1 MQTVSLSL
9 FRFDGLSARLWVIAQ
24 MGAARISFARMPDV
38 GFWKLCG
45 SGTGEGFTPK
55 PNWGVWAILAAWPD
69 EATARRQVAEAGVYK
84 RWRRKARES
93 WTVYLDPISVRGEW
107 SGKAPFSG
115 AAAPAGDARALAVLT
130 RASLKPSKMLRF
142 WNRVPDIS
150 TVIGA
155 DPNVMFKIGIGELP
169 LLHQVTFSIW
179 PDAAS
184 MAKFARGDGPH
195 GRAIAAVR
203 DGDWF
208 AEELYARFAVT
219 GSTGQWGGR
228 DPLTKAPNTLEFQPK
243 DAA

>member
-9 FRFDGLSARLWVIAQ
+9 FRFDGIAARLWVLAQ
-24 MGAARISFARMPDV
+24 MGAARIAFARMPDV

-69 EATARRQVAEAGVYK
+69 EATARRNVGEAGVYK
-84 RWRRKARES
+84 RWRKRARES
-93 WTVYLDPISVRGEW
+93 WTVYLDPISVRGQW
-107 SGKAPFSG
+107 SGKAPFL
-115 AAAPAGDARALAVLT
+115 AELAPEGDERSLAVLT
-130 RASLKPSKMLRF
+130 RASLKPSKILRF

-150 TVIGA
+150 SVIGA

-179 PDAAS
+179 PDAGS

-195 GRAIAAVR
+195 GRAICAVR
-203 DGDWF
+203 EGDWF

-219 GSTGQWGGR
+219 GSDGQWGGR
-228 DPLTKAPNTLEFQPK
+228 DPLTKSLNPLNFQPK

>member
-9 FRFDGLSARLWVIAQ
+9 FRFDGIAARLWVLAQ
-24 MGAARISFARMPDV
+24 MGAARIAFARMPDV

-45 SGTGEGFTPK
+45 SGTGEGFRPK

-69 EATARRQVAEAGVYK
+69 EATARRNVGEAGVYK
-84 RWRRKARES
+84 RWRKRARES
-93 WTVYLDPISVRGEW
+93 WTVYLDPISVRGQW
-107 SGKAPFSG
+107 SGKAPFL
-115 AAAPAGDARALAVLT
+115 AELAPEGDERSLAVLT
-130 RASLKPSKMLRF
+130 RASLKPSKILRF

-150 TVIGA
+150 SVIGA

-179 PDAAS
+179 PDAGS

-195 GRAIAAVR
+195 GRAICAVR
-203 DGDWF
+203 EGDWF

-219 GSTGQWGGR
+219 GSDGQWGGR
-228 DPLTKAPNTLEFQPK
+228 DPLTKSLNPLNFQPK

>member
-9 FRFDGLSARLWVIAQ
+9 FRFDGVPARLWVLGQ
-24 MGAARISFARMPDV
+24 MAAARISFARMPDV

-69 EATARRQVAEAGVYK
+69 EASARKHVGEAGVYK
-84 RWRRKARES
+84 RWRKRARES

-107 SGKAPFSG
+107 SGTAPFL
-115 AAAPAGDARALAVLT
+115 AEPAPQGDTRALAVLT
-130 RASLKPSKMLRF
+130 RASLKPSKMLQF

-150 TVIGA
+150 SVIGA

-179 PDAAS
+179 PDAGA

-195 GRAIAAVR
+195 GRAICAVR
-203 DGDWF
+203 EGDWF

-219 GSTGQWGGR
+219 GSDGLWGGR
-228 DPLTKAPNTLEFQPK
+228 DPLTKSPNPLEFNPK

>member
-9 FRFDGLSARLWVIAQ
+9 FRFDGIAARLWVLGQ
-24 MGAARISFARMPDV
+24 MGAARIAFARMPDV

-69 EATARRQVAEAGVYK
+69 EATAKARINEAPVYQ
-84 RWRRKARES
+84 RWRNMSREN
-93 WTVYLDPISVRGEW
+93 WTVYLDPISVRGKW
-107 SGKAPFSG
+107 SGKTPFDAEPAPSG
-115 AAAPAGDARALAVLT
+115 NRPLAVLT
-130 RASLKPSKMLRF
+130 RASVKPSKMLRF

-150 TVIGA
+150 SVIGA
-155 DPNVMFKIGIGELP
+155 DPNVIFKIGIGEVP

-195 GRAIAAVR
+195 GRAICAVR
-203 DGDWF
+203 EGDWF

-219 GSTGQWGGR
+219 GSSGQWGGR
-228 DPLTKAPNTLEFQPK
+228 DPLAPKACHQSK

>member
-1 MQTVSLSL
+1 MQSVSLSL
-9 FRFDGLSARLWVIAQ
+9 FRFDSIAARLWVLGQ
-24 MGAARISFARMPDV
+24 MGAARIAFARMPDV

-45 SGTGEGFTPK
+45 SGTGEGFTPR

-69 EATARRQVAEAGVYK
+69 ADTARNAIANARVYC
-84 RWRRKARES
+84 RWRAMARES
-93 WTVYLDPISVRGEW
+93 WTVYLEPVSSRGKW
-107 SGKAPFSG
+107 SGVAPFVPTTSPG
-115 AAAPAGDARALAVLT
+115 SANRPLAVLT

-142 WNRVPDIS
+142 WHRVPDIS

-169 LLHQVTFSIW
+169 FLHQVTFSIW

-184 MAKFARGDGPH
+184 MTKFARGDGPH
-195 GRAIAAVR
+195 GRAICAVR

-208 AEELYARFAVT
+208 AEELYARFSVA
-219 GSTGQWGGR
+219 GSDGQWGGR
-228 DPLTKAPNTLEFQPK
+228 DPLAHAPSRTAIQPK